1 MIKDILKLL
10 KKLGFTDDN
19 GNVTYENRYG
29 DNVVDAISRGF
40 RCDVSFKNPDLTI
53 TYDNS
58 KFIIEVVSDRK
69 ETFDE

>member
-29 DNVVDAISRGF
+29 DNVVDAITRGF
-40 RCDVSFKNPDLTI
+40 MCGVSFKDPDLTI
-53 TYDNS
+53 TYDNN